1 MDLFLSLIIGL
12 SLIMFSFYKKFMKI
26 IIYFKVKG
34 DILYEGTEKVPF
46 GIKDLKN
53 FFKTIF

>member
-34 DILYEGTEKVPF
+34 DILYCGTF
-46 GIKDLKN
+46 MI
-53 FFKTIF
+53 